1 MKQGIFDVAENRPLS
16 RRTMELRLEGDA
28 SSVTAPG
35 QFIDVRLESRFLRR
49 PFSVCDADAGS
60 VTVLYDVV
68 GRGTEELKALPVG
81 TRLDVLTGLGNGF
94 DLSIAGEAPLLIG
107 GGTGASPLY
116 LLAKEL
122 RRQGKA
128 VRVILGFPTAAECY
142 YEEKFR
148 ALGCAVTLVTA
159 AGNRGETGLVTD
171 HMVAPHSAFY
181 ACGAEEMLKAVCRLS
196 PAPGQISLGQRLG
209 CGFGACMGCT
219 IRTAAGLKRL
229 CTEGPVLNKEELLW
243 DD

>member
-1 MKQGIFDVAENRPLS
+1 MKQSVFIIESNRPLS
-16 RRTMELRLEGDA
+16 RRTMELRLKGDA
-28 SSVTAPG
+28 SAVTAPG
-35 QFIDVRLESRFLRR
+35 QFVDVRLESRFLRR

-94 DLSIAGEAPLLIG
+94 DLSMAGEAPLLIG

-128 VRVILGFPTAAECY
+128 VRVILGFPTAEECY
-142 YEEKFR
+142 YEEEFR

-159 AGNRGETGLVTD
+159 DGSRGEKGLVTE
-171 HMVAPHSAFY
+171 HMDVPHSAFY
-181 ACGAEEMLKAVCRLS
+181 ACGAEEMLKAVCRTS

>member
-1 MKQGIFDVAENRPLS
+1 MTVTDNIPLAQDIY
-16 RRTMELRLEGDA
+16 RMRLSGDA
-28 SSVTAPG
+28 SGMERPG
-35 QFIDVRLESRFLRR
+35 QFVNIQLEWLFLRR
-49 PFSVCDADAGS
+49 PISVCDWTADS
-60 VTVLYDVV
+60 LTLIYKTV
-68 GRGTEELKALPVG
+68 GQGTRQMSALPPGAV
-81 TRLDVLTGLGNGF
+81 LDVLTGLGNGF

-159 AGNRGETGLVTD
+159 DGSRGEKGLVTD
-171 HMVAPHSAFY
+171 HMAAPHSAYY

-196 PAPGQISLGQRLG
+196 PGPGQISLGQRLG

>member
-1 MKQGIFDVAENRPLS
+1 MKQGIFVVAENRPLS

-28 SSVTAPG
+28 SAVTAPG

-159 AGNRGETGLVTD
+159 DGSRGEKGLVTD
-171 HMVAPHSAFY
+171 HMAAPHSAYY

-196 PAPGQISLGQRLG
+196 PGPG
-209 CGFGACMGCT
+209 
-219 IRTAAGLKRL
+219 
-229 CTEGPVLNKEELLW
+229 
-243 DD
+243 